1 MSLLQIGFLSIDILK
16 IKWPEIGRYQP
27 KPQHSMKHAN
37 DGMLLKVN
45 LETLEPARSNGQF
58 IKNRKT
64 FTFSYLKGE
73 LPEYEGISS

>member
-1 MSLLQIGFLSIDILK
+1 
-16 IKWPEIGRYQP
+16 
-27 KPQHSMKHAN
+27 MKHAN